1 MRQPGA
7 EAARTLRA
15 HGASACTD
23 VTGFGLLGHL
33 IEMTRPSGVDVA
45 INLAAIPMLDGAI
58 ECVQAGLLSSLQPDN
73 LRLRR
78 ALRNGG
84 DYASDPRYALLFDPQ
99 TAGGMLAGVPSEQAQ
114 ACVQM
119 LKSAGFTR
127 AAIIGEV
134 LAPSDALEPVLLR
147 NS

>member
-1 MRQPGA
+1 MTSGDRHSVIRA
-7 EAARTLRA
+7 ALSAVRDCADTIEA
-15 HGASACTD
+15 
-23 VTGFGLLGHL
+23 
-33 IEMTRPSGVDVA
+33 
-45 INLAAIPMLDGAI
+45 
-58 ECVQAGLLSSLQPDN
+58 Q
-73 LRLRR
+73 
-78 ALRNGG
+78 
-84 DYASDPRYALLFDPQ
+84 
-99 TAGGMLAGVPSEQAQ
+99 AGGMLAGVPSEQAQ